1 MYTYVYDSLSLCYEY
16 ILCCFTLVCT
26 SRKEINAFAEKKLDV
41 LVKEKTNR
49 RMIERNKRKRE
60 KGYTCI

>member
-1 MYTYVYDSLSLCYEY
+1 MRLS
-16 ILCCFTLVCT
+16 
-26 SRKEINAFAEKKLDV
+26 KEINAFAEKKLDA

-60 KGYTCI
+60 RERKSHTCI